1 MSLYERLPV
10 FARYCDGHI
19 ATFLP
24 QSVILMLSGD
34 KDSPS
39 GFAIPGRRASKLR
52 DSNPRRLTEHKQM
65 LMNFRSF
72 MAFLM
77 LTAFVSSEP
86 ASAAGAASS
95 AGTGEPADSSETAKP
110 VAQVKAIRL
119 VGDAARTRLIVDM
132 SGEAEFG
139 LLRLRNPY
147 RLVVDLPKT
156 TFDSEPEPAEG
167 RGLVEDFRF
176 GLVGPGRARIVLD
189 LKGPVNVVQSFMQ
202 PSGAGQPARIVLD
215 LAPGTAEDFARAA
228 ARERQARL
236 AVAGRKGDKLT
247 PRPRSS
253 RPVVVIDPGHGGID
267 TGAVVSRDLIE
278 KNLTLRFAEKLAQIL
293 NEHGNVEAVL
303 TRTEDVFMSLGDRVK
318 VARLNEAA
326 LFVSVHADIV
336 PQDYVRG
343 ATVYTVSDEASD
355 SMAAGMAER
364 ENRSDILAGLAIEDQ
379 PDEVADILFDLARRE
394 TKNLSIRFAKTLIS
408 DIRPQLTLN
417 KSPWRR
423 AAFLVLKAPDVPS
436 VLFELG
442 YISNKQDQELL
453 VSDEWRDKT
462 TRAIADAIERFL
474 VPGSVSRR
482 SAERK

>member
-1 MSLYERLPV
+1 M
-10 FARYCDGHI
+10 
-19 ATFLP
+19 
-24 QSVILMLSGD
+24 LM
-34 KDSPS
+34 
-39 GFAIPGRRASKLR
+39 KLR
-52 DSNPRRLTEHKQM
+52 
-65 LMNFRSF
+65 SF
-72 MAFLM
+72 SAFSILFACVAAGPAGAAGNIVGVAA
-77 LTAFVSSEP
+77 TTPAAASEP
-86 ASAAGAASS
+86 A
-95 AGTGEPADSSETAKP
+95 GTET
-110 VAQVKAIRL
+110 QVKAIRL
-119 VGDAARTRLIVDM
+119 VGDGGRTRLIVDM
-132 SGEAEFG
+132 SHETEFG

-147 RLVVDLPKT
+147 RLVIDLPKT
-156 TFDSEPEPAEG
+156 KFGFEPDPAEG
-167 RGLVEDFRF
+167 RGLVEDYRY

-202 PSGAGQPARIVLD
+202 PSGGGQPARIVLD
-215 LAPGTAEDFARAA
+215 LAPGTAEDFARAE

-236 AVAGRKGDKLT
+236 AIAGRKGDKLT
-247 PRPRSS
+247 RRPRSS
-253 RPVVVIDPGHGGID
+253 MPVVVIDPGHGGID
-267 TGAVVSRDLIE
+267 TGAVASRDLVE
-278 KNLTLRFAEKLAQIL
+278 KNLTLVFAEKLAKIL
-293 NEHGNVEAVL
+293 NERGNVEAIL

-336 PQDYVRG
+336 PQAYVRG

-355 SMAAGMAER
+355 EMAAGMAER

-394 TKNLSIRFAKTLIS
+394 TKNLSIRFAKTLIR

-442 YISNKQDQELL
+442 YISNEQDQELL
-453 VSDEWRDKT
+453 VSEEWRGKT
-462 TRAIADAIERFL
+462 TKAMADAIERFL
-474 VPGSVSRR
+474 VPAAAPSR